1 MMFDDGFGD
10 GYSWGLGDGYICG
23 YGHGDFGDGDG
34 YFSGRGFGDGD
45 GCGDGLGD
53 TYMEDEAVQ
62 ELSAIRLLA
71 DDYDINFYVAQLHL
85 MVQRTTTLKEET
97 K

>member
-1 MMFDDGFGD
+1 MFDDGFGD
-10 GYSWGLGDGYICG
+10 GYSCWFGDGYSCG
-23 YGHGDFGDGDG
+23 YGHGYSGDGDG
-34 YFSGRGFGDGD
+34 YGN
-45 GCGDGLGD
+45 GLGD

-71 DDYDINFYVAQLHL
+71 DNYDINFYVAQLHL
-85 MVQRTTTLKEET
+85 MVQRTTTLKEEI